1 MTSTVRIK
9 FNTDHDLDGES
20 APVSHDDSNPT
31 NANAEIVDGMQNLD
45 DADDADDAEVDG
57 QEDGNEQDGVE
68 DDDHGDGN
76 EQGDGEDDEDKD
88 CGVAGE
94 AVRLSVYLLYLA
106 YSQSLFGQHRGRC
119 NVCCNTSE
127 RCKHSDASK
136 RCNSSQRCSPGVS
149 SCCNAST

>member
-20 APVSHDDSNPT
+20 APVSHNDRNPT
-31 NANAEIVDGMQNLD
+31 NAEIVDGTQNPD
-45 DADDADDAEVDG
+45 DADDTKVDG
-57 QEDGNEQDGVE
+57 KEDGNEQDDAE
-68 DDDHGDGN
+68 DDGHRDGN
-76 EQGDGEDDEDKD
+76 EQGDVEDDEDKD

-106 YSQSLFGQHRGRC
+106 YSQSLFGQHHGRC